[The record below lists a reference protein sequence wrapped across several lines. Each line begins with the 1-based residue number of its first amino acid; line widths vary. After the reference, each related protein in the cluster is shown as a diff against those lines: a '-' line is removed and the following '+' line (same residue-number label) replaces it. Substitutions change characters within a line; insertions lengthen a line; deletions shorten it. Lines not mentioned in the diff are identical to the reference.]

1 MDIDMHSAQVERL
14 QVVETGRRRR
24 WSDEEKLRIVMESA
38 SGPRLVSS
46 TARRYKI
53 SVPQLFGWR
62 KSFGILKPTDRHS
75 GSAEFFPVAI
85 ESEKIAGPKSGARG
99 GNAHRIEI
107 EVPCGRILR
116 VDAEIDTGL
125 LARLLSVVDPRP

>member
-14 QVVETGRRRR
+14 HVVETGRRRR

-62 KSFGILKPTDRHS
+62 KSFGVLKPTDRPS
-75 GSAEFFPVAI
+75 GRAEFFPVAI
-85 ESEKIAGPKSGARG
+85 ESGKVEVPKSGTRVG
-99 GNAHRIEI
+99 GAARIEI

-116 VDAEIDTGL
+116 VDAEIDTGV